1 MMPRSHPRSLTD
13 LIRHGKNHSAR
24 QHDDAA
30 PYAQPHHQPP
40 ATTTQQQRQ
49 RDAAAHQ
56 PQQQQQPHQQHH
68 QQHHQPKD
76 TAKFK
81 EEIETIVKEER
92 EAKGRMP
99 TYKGLENYQ
108 LLDKMGE

>member
-1 MMPRSHPRSLTD
+1 MMPRSHPRSFAD

-30 PYAQPHHQPP
+30 PYAQPHYQPTA
-40 ATTTQQQRQ
+40 ATAQQQRQ

-56 PQQQQQPHQQHH
+56 PQPQQQHH
-68 QQHHQPKD
+68 QQHHQQPKD
-76 TAKFK
+76 TNKFK

-92 EAKGRMP
+92 EAKGKMP